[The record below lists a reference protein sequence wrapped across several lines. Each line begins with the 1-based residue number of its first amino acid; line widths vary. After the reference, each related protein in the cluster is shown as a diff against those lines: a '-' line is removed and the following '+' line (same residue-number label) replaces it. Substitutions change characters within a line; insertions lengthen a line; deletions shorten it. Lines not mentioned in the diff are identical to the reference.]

1 MKTAQLISF
10 DRGEF
15 SLVAENDLD
24 RGLLRRI
31 LDLRKRCSVRAH
43 SWEQKTATGRRGSP
57 EITITAIDWRLAE
70 DSGFEPIESP
80 HRPAKDR
87 QPC

>member
-1 MKTAQLISF
+1 MRVVQLISF
-10 DRGEF
+10 DRGEL

-31 LDLRKRCSVRAH
+31 LDLRIRCSLRAL
-43 SWEQKTATGRRGSP
+43 SWEQKTERSKRGSA
-57 EITITAIDWRLAE
+57 ETTITSIDWRLAE

-80 HRPAKDR
+80 HRPAEKGR
-87 QPC
+87 I